1 MCYNNYIRYFI
12 INTAM
17 YSSNDIKEVIRM
29 KKGLWIVITG
39 LDGTGK
45 TTLKNNLVG
54 YFRSDNLRVKDFKF
68 PYDKHLLDLLNN
80 TVGDGR
86 PWQDNYTDQM
96 LFTLDNRIVGTV
108 LIRDWRA
115 TNDVLVSQRGYI
127 DSFVHGKC
135 RGFTYEETDKLMRTN
150 ELERADVM
158 VHLNADPMVA
168 FNRIKEDPE
177 ADKYEIPEYI
187 KKQAAETSEAYHELA
202 KDNQYLS
209 AFRNIPNVYID
220 TTNLTTDETFVRV
233 LAELKSLTLID

>member
-1 MCYNNYIRYFI
+1 
-12 INTAM
+12 
-17 YSSNDIKEVIRM
+17 M

-54 YFRSDNLRVKDFKF
+54 LLRGSNLRVKDFKF

-80 TVGDGR
+80 VVGGGR

-96 LFTLDNRIVGTV
+96 LFTLDNRVVGTTLV
-108 LIRDWRA
+108 KEWRA

-135 RGFTYEETDKLMRTN
+135 RGFTYAEVDELMRTG
-150 ELERADVM
+150 ELERCDVM
-158 VHLNADPMVA
+158 IHLNADPKIA
-168 FNRIKEDPE
+168 FDRIKEDPD

-187 KKQAAETSEAYHELA
+187 KKQALETSIAYKELVSG
-202 KDNQYLS
+202 NNSNLS
-209 AFRNIPNVYID
+209 AFRNIPNIFID
-220 TTNLTTDETFVRV
+220 TTTLSTYETYMRAVD
-233 LAELKSLTLID
+233 ELKKLNLI

>member
-1 MCYNNYIRYFI
+1 
-12 INTAM
+12 
-17 YSSNDIKEVIRM
+17 M

-54 YFRSDNLRVKDFKF
+54 LLRSSNLRVKDFKF

-80 TVGDGR
+80 VVGGGR

-96 LFTLDNRIVGTV
+96 LFTLDNRVVGTTLV
-108 LIRDWRA
+108 KEWRA

-135 RGFTYEETDKLMRTN
+135 RNFSYAETDALMRTN
-150 ELERADVM
+150 ELERCDVM
-158 VHLNADPMVA
+158 IHLNAEPNVA
-168 FNRIKEDPE
+168 FDRIKEDPD

-187 KKQAAETSEAYHELA
+187 KKQAYETTLAYKELLA
-202 KDNQYLS
+202 GNPDLA
-209 AFRNIPNVYID
+209 AFRNIPNVFID
-220 TTNLTTDETFVRV
+220 TTALSTYETFRRAVD
-233 LAELKSLTLID
+233 ELNNLNLLNI